1 MATAKKAASKKA
13 SSKKGSSKK
22 KGSVKGVAK
31 KTVAG
36 RKVTAELKQ
45 KGSAKRFKGCV
56 RLDVGGGK
64 VVDLCVSKTT
74 KKKGPKIPAIS
85 QEEFD
90 ADRERLMSRASDGIP
105 MARRRRRR
113 R

>member
-1 MATAKKAASKKA
+1 MASAKKAASKKA
-13 SSKKGSSKK
+13 SSKK
-22 KGSVKGVAK
+22 KGSAKGVAK

-45 KGSAKRFKGCV
+45 KGSAKKFKGCV

-64 VVDLCVSKTT
+64 VVDLCVSKPA
-74 KKKGPKIPAIS
+74 KKKGPKAPAIS